1 MQTQHRWEM
10 LCTSTFKGGLM
21 DQTIQ
26 RAEHEE
32 FRRRMEDEHE
42 RIHQRIAK
50 VEQTVNQVHS
60 LASSVERLAVS
71 VEQMARIQKEHAD
84 QLEELQG
91 RDGERWR
98 QAVGYAVTAVIG
110 IVIGFVFN
118 KIGM

>member
-1 MQTQHRWEM
+1 
-10 LCTSTFKGGLM
+10 M

-32 FRRRMEDEHE
+32 FCKRMEDEHK
-42 RIHQRIAK
+42 RIHHRIAE

-71 VEQMARIQKEHAD
+71 VEQMARTQKEHAE
-84 QLEELQG
+84 QLEKLEG
-91 RDGERWR
+91 RNGEKWR
-98 QAVGYAVTAVIG
+98 QAIGYAITAVVG

-118 KIGM
+118 QRGM